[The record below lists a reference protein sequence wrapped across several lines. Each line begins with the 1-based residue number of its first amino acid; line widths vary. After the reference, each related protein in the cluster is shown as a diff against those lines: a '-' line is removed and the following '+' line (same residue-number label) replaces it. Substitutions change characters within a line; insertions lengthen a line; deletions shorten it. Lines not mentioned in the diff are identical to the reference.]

1 MPPCYDQELARILR
15 VACLALDAAMPRGAK
30 PFPVLAGP
38 TLAAWYHLGSQAPWK
53 RHVHLAV
60 AVAGWRAADCPS
72 PKGEGQSGGE
82 PAHPAEDLARTL
94 TRHLRRA
101 GLDVAEVTL
110 RRTGIAL
117 RSPSS
122 GNPADAVGPPRRP
135 SNAHQV
141 SAEWLVRSPKATA
154 HRPDVRL
161 IAHLETSPLPADRL
175 PALAKLA
182 RVAIDGANT
191 AVYVPGG
198 RAEVAAA
205 VREWAAAEARAEG
218 RSEAVVKKR
227 AADASTKLELP
238 PGWAWST
245 EELAF
250 VRPTWTSRALQWPPS
265 ATTVKAALLLAVL
278 LGAAYLATMIVL
290 PEWGAAVAARRFR
303 RRVCGSGVPPSGEH
317 GVLPSPAG
325 TAKEERV
332 TLSAAKG
339 SFSSP
344 T

>member
-1 MPPCYDQELARILR
+1 MAAIVRSLASSALQLSRDRPASHRGALFRIPRQTPDDAPPATRRGALAAETLQLPAAPIRVVRPMPPCYDPELARILR

-60 AVAGWRAADCPS
+60 AVAGLP
-72 PKGEGQSGGE
+72 Q
-82 PAHPAEDLARTL
+82 PAEELARTL
-94 TRHLRRA
+94 TRHLRKA
-101 GLDVAEVTL
+101 GLDIAEVTL
-110 RRTGIAL
+110 RRTG
-117 RSPSS
+117 
-122 GNPADAVGPPRRP
+122 
-135 SNAHQV
+135 NAHQV
-141 SAEWLVRSPKATA
+141 SAEWLVRSPKETA
-154 HRPDVRL
+154 HRADVRL

-265 ATTVKAALLLAVL
+265 ATTAKAALLLALL
-278 LGAAYLATMIVL
+278 LGATYLVTMIVL
-290 PEWGAAVAARRFR
+290 PEWGAAVAARRIR
-303 RRVCGSGVPPSGEH
+303 RRVPG
-317 GVLPSPAG
+317 AN
-325 TAKEERV
+325 AR
-332 TLSAAKG
+332 
-339 SFSSP
+339 P